1 MYRKLK
7 GVAQDSHLNHL
18 CTKFRMKDYRNPR
31 FFKLQKNNNNFE
43 SIWDHIP
50 LTQAYM
56 NMFLIDQIVS
66 PIEKQLRT
74 KSAVAYYPLKT

>member
-1 MYRKLK
+1 
-7 GVAQDSHLNHL
+7 
-18 CTKFRMKDYRNPR
+18 MKDYRNPR
-31 FFKLQKNNNNFE
+31 FFKRQKNNNNFE
-43 SIWDHIP
+43 SIWDHIL